1 LLVSLLKRKM
11 AIRMIVLCFSF
22 IGMTVSLQQVK
33 IEKDEF
39 QYQLE
44 DDLDL
49 SASSWGVQD
58 IYLEILDLR
67 SNYID
72 LTTRL
77 LSVEKQNKQ
86 LRTENKETA
95 SKLVKLE
102 KQLEL
107 VRLNKAGRSVK
118 QESPVKISIFP
129 WDWSKQ
135 HVKSNNQDYEEFK
148 SSTVELIGEIFESDG
163 ILFNQQEKTSSDI
176 GSLAEEVELQMN
188 QVEGLVNVNEL
199 LEAGFNWVK
208 EAVEEVNT
216 KVVELFEKQEKNKLD
231 ISLITE
237 QVEEEGKL
245 RIQGLND
252 VQGRVVEELEGVRD
266 RVDNVKVEID
276 KVKQDMDDNRQSTNT
291 FIAVKFSEAEAKIKE
306 VKDMVQ
312 DIKNI
317 LEEL

>member
-1 LLVSLLKRKM
+1 
-11 AIRMIVLCFSF
+11 MIVLCYSF

-77 LSVEKQNKQ
+77 LSVEKQNNQ